1 MYKIVFIRHGE
12 SVWNKENRFT
22 GWVDV
27 ELTERGVSEGHE
39 AGRALKQ
46 AGYSFDLAFQNP
58 LKRVRRTLEIVLEE
72 LNEKNIEVRTAWQL
86 NERNY
91 GALQGLDKA
100 ETAAKYGPEQ
110 VKKWRRGYDVA
121 IPQLTKDSPMYP
133 GKDPLYADL
142 TESEIPL
149 SENLK
154 QVIERVVPYWDSSIV
169 PEIKNGRKIIVAG
182 SGNSLRAI
190 VKYLEKISDE
200 AIVDVN
206 IPTGIPFVYEL
217 DQALNVS
224 SKSYIGDPETI
235 KQAIDKVAH
244 QADVKK

>member
-244 QADVKK
+244 QTDVKK

>member
-1 MYKIVFIRHGE
+1 
-12 SVWNKENRFT
+12 
-22 GWVDV
+22 
-27 ELTERGVSEGHE
+27 
-39 AGRALKQ
+39 
-46 AGYSFDLAFQNP
+46 
-58 LKRVRRTLEIVLEE
+58 LEIVLEE